1 VGKVNWT
8 IVAISAG
15 ISLGAGVAVLSTSAP
30 APQAGGLVVPQSGP
44 VEEPVRPP
52 VRLGESDPL
61 TPVPTPAVVTVTP
74 ATYSQ
79 ALTPRST
86 LARSNG
92 PATIA
97 RTIRQTS
104 PVVRQALSAVSRS
117 SSWSGWFATRPVSTH
132 PAGTHPTGTHPI
144 SIHSTRSHPTSSHSV
159 SSRQTS
165 THSFGAS
172 QSSTARS
179 TYGKHSAGKYG
190 AGRQSAAKHSAGNHS
205 GRDGGGR
212 HRAGGG
218 ARHGR

>member
-86 LARSNG
+86 VARSNG

-144 SIHSTRSHPTSSHSV
+144 SSHSINSHSV

>member
-86 LARSNG
+86 LARSNA

-144 SIHSTRSHPTSSHSV
+144 SSHSINSHSV

>member
-15 ISLGAGVAVLSTSAP
+15 ITLGAGVAVLSTSAP
-30 APQAGGLVVPQSGP
+30 PQQVDGLVVPQSGP

-61 TPVPTPAVVTVTP
+61 TPVPTPAVVTLTP
-74 ATYSQ
+74 AAYTQ
-79 ALTPRST
+79 ALTPQSGVSK
-86 LARSNG
+86 SNA
-92 PATIA
+92 PAAIA

-104 PVVRQALSAVSRS
+104 PAVRQALSAVSRS

-132 PAGTHPTGTHPI
+132 PVSTHP
-144 SIHSTRSHPTSSHSV
+144 V
-159 SSRQTS
+159 SSRQST

-179 TYGKHSAGKYG
+179 TYGRHSAGKHG
-190 AGRQSAAKHSAGNHS
+190 AGRQSVAKHRAGNHS

-212 HRAGGG
+212 HRAGSG